1 MSNIYLISPPEIDY
15 QSFSKDLKDILSTN
29 LVKIFQLRLKDYSK
43 AEITKISKNIQK
55 ICFDYDCTFIVN
67 DHLDIVCDNNIDG
80 VHLGQEDINNHSNI
94 KDISKE
100 FIVGV
105 SCYDNIDYAIN
116 ASELGANYV
125 SFGAFYPTLTKI
137 SPGSP
142 KIDIISQFAQ
152 KSPLPIVAI
161 GGINDKN
168 CYNIARAG
176 ADFIAIISYIWNSD
190 DKVASLKLLHS
201 KIHEK

>member
-1 MSNIYLISPPEIDY
+1 MSNIYLISPPEIEY
-15 QSFSKDLKDILSTN
+15 ESFSKDLKDILATN
-29 LVKIFQLRLKDYSK
+29 LVKIFQLRLKNYSK
-43 AEITKISKNIQK
+43 VEISKISKNLQK

-80 VHLGQEDINNHSNI
+80 VHLGQEDANNYVNI
-94 KDISKE
+94 KDVSKE
-100 FIVGV
+100 FIVGI
-105 SCYDNIDYAIN
+105 SCYDNINYAIN
-116 ASELGANYV
+116 ASKLGAHYI

-161 GGINDKN
+161 GGINNKN
-168 CYNIARAG
+168 CQQIARAG
-176 ADFIAIISYIWNSD
+176 ADFIAVISYIWNSD
-190 DKVASLKLLHS
+190 NKVASLKLLND